1 MIKLKNRILDF
12 LFKKKTEPS
21 MLAHYILWYNRN
33 DNWFERLSANKQI
46 ELLFWNP
53 DCYNNTS
60 CVQSAGSPLQNEH
73 IPTRHGKING
83 GETAG
88 VV

>member
-12 LFKKKTEPS
+12 LFRRKPEPS
-21 MLAHYILWYNRN
+21 MLARYIIWYNRN

-53 DCYNNTS
+53 DIYNNTS
-60 CVQSAGSPLQNEH
+60 CVQSAGG
-73 IPTRHGKING
+73 TKK
-83 GETAG
+83 
-88 VV
+88 